1 MEAPP
6 LPSQASSSGE
16 TVAGKDEKQAQLI
29 QKLLAE
35 RDMTHSFASQTY
47 GRPTYCDI
55 CGGLLA
61 GLLFQGLQCSECDMN
76 VHHGQGKGDHDDC
89 RAEAL
94 LRTSCPYLKE
104 DESEG
109 DKDPEPSLSSAMR
122 SMKPMEV
129 IQQIDRDFMA
139 HAKKAVVA
147 TGVEEERPRKFKRLR
162 KHVDAWRQSF
172 QRFESLGVV
181 RVTVLWLSVEFGLS
195 LLFAILTY
203 VAVIVALL
211 PLQLVENGNETTT
224 AMFPSRRLLRFAW
237 FHAVTIL
244 CYTQTIVWI
253 IVVLLWRVGRL
264 LHRKVR
270 IVDRFLT
277 DIMEMNPRED
287 LGVSVQEVSLW
298 WNRWCIRAL
307 RSSTLSSFVILL
319 LWWRVHRRDVL
330 YGDEATMHCIESFL
344 GNPMSAAA

>member
-1 MEAPP
+1 MEPP
-6 LPSQASSSGE
+6 PPTLQPSSSGE
-16 TVAGKDEKQAQLI
+16 TVTGKDEKQAQLI

-35 RDMTHSFASQTY
+35 RDMPHSFASQTY

-61 GLLFQGLQCSECDMN
+61 GLLYQGLQCSECGMN
-76 VHHGQGKGDHDDC
+76 VHHGQGQGDHDDC

-94 LRTSCPYLKE
+94 LRTSCPCRKD
-104 DESEG
+104 DEMKG
-109 DKDPEPSLSSAMR
+109 DKDPEPPLSSALR

-129 IQQIDRDFMA
+129 IRQIDRDFMA

-172 QRFESLGVV
+172 QKFESLGVV
-181 RVTVLWLSVEFGLS
+181 RVTILWLSVELGLS
-195 LLFAILTY
+195 LLFAIVAY
-203 VAVIVALL
+203 VAVILALL
-211 PLQLVENGNETTT
+211 PLRLLENGNEN
-224 AMFPSRRLLRFAW
+224 AVMLPSRRLLRFAW

-253 IVVLLWRVGRL
+253 VVVLLWRVGRL

-287 LGVSVQEVSLW
+287 LGVSVQEVSVW

-307 RSSTLSSFVILL
+307 RSSTLSLLVIML
-319 LWWRVHRRDVL
+319 LWWRVHQRDVL
-330 YGDEATMHCIESFL
+330 YGDEATIHCTESF
-344 GNPMSAAA
+344 